1 VPEVTGA
8 EEVVDA
14 VLVVVVPDV
23 DDVYREDVV
32 EDDGVS
38 VIVAAVPDEVVL
50 ESVMLS
56 DRQSLIVIQIWKGNP
71 LSSC

>member
-56 DRQSLIVIQIWKGNP
+56 DRQSLIMIQIWKGNP

>member
-8 EEVVDA
+8 EEVVDG
-14 VLVVVVPDV
+14 VPVVVVPDV

-32 EDDGVS
+32 EGDDVS
-38 VIVAAVPDEVVL
+38 AIVAAVPEGVVL

-56 DRQSLIVIQIWKGNP
+56 DCQSLIVTQIWKGNS

>member
-14 VLVVVVPDV
+14 VLVVVVADV
-23 DDVYREDVV
+23 DDVFREDIV

-56 DRQSLIVIQIWKGNP
+56 DCQSLTVIQIWKGNS